1 MNDIQDIILESEY
14 NVLNSLYEYYN
25 KQYIME
31 SYYMEDGEQQSDANP
46 QKENVI
52 KRFIEWCK
60 RFIASIKAKFKKV
73 PPKTPVPEAYAAEAK
88 QLIRMT
94 QKYTQ
99 VNSQNSN
106 TQQQIEQ
113 NEQIERKSKIVQI
126 KEKKQKQQQK
136 PQQQSQSNPDN
147 TNDVDQQST
156 EITTETIKQNIQ
168 QVQTVINNVEQEIVQ
183 MDSIASQAQDAVN
196 PEKQKKRRAAEAKVK
211 AGSSLLQKLGELFGA
226 IANTIVPVGSMEGEP
241 LPDPK
246 GYGQQVIDSIKKATT
261 VKDVQSIYNN
271 AENFYTSAY
280 KWYSD
285 RAESP
290 SQNDASLREGNYC
303 KNKCKIIQQ
312 WREGIKQ
319 VQEQRINELNN
330 GVTTPQSNN
339 QSMPDINTT
348 APQPKPTPQPAPTPV
363 PTQTAQPSQQAPTPT
378 PQPTPAPAPQPTPQP
393 QQAPQPTP
401 NAQDNVNPQPA
412 PVQQTPPP
420 TNNAMNGGQ
429 LFQLVQQLR
438 NNGNNFRVFNVATN
452 KVEYSTDGN
461 SAYIINGNLLYPNK
475 TSRSKTLDINP
486 AVFDVNTKL
495 IDDTSSITPA
505 TVDQGGFITQ
515 KGSIG

>member
-31 SYYMEDGEQQSDANP
+31 SYYMEDGEQQPSTNP
-46 QKENVI
+46 QKENLI

-60 RFIASIKAKFKKV
+60 RFFASIKAKFKKV
-73 PPKTPVPEAYAAEAK
+73 PPTTPVPEAYAAEAQ
-88 QLIRMT
+88 QLNQMT
-94 QKYTQ
+94 QSYTQ

-106 TQQQIEQ
+106 VQQQIEQ
-113 NEQIERKSKIVQI
+113 NEQIERQSKIIQI
-126 KEKKQKQQQK
+126 KEKKQQQK
-136 PQQQSQSNPDN
+136 PQQQSQ
-147 TNDVDQQST
+147 QQST
-156 EITTETIKQNIQ
+156 QITMETIEQNIQ
-168 QVQTVINNVEQEIVQ
+168 QVQTVINNVEQEIQQ

-196 PEKQKKRRAAEAKVK
+196 PEQQKKRKAAEAKVK
-211 AGSSLLQKLGELFGA
+211 TGTSLLQKLGELFGT
-226 IANTIVPVGSMEGEP
+226 IANTIVPVARMEGEP

-246 GYGQQVIDSIKKATT
+246 YYGQKVIDSIKKANT
-261 VKDVQSIYNN
+261 VKDVQTIYNN
-271 AENFYTSAY
+271 AEKFYTSAY

-290 SQNDASLREGNYC
+290 SHNDASLREGNYC
-303 KNKCKIIQQ
+303 KNKCAIIQQ
-312 WREGIKQ
+312 WRNGIKQ

-330 GVTTPQSNN
+330 GGTTQQPNN
-339 QSMPDINTT
+339 QSMSDINTNT
-348 APQPKPTPQPAPTPV
+348 PQSAPTPEPAQQPTPQS
-363 PTQTAQPSQQAPTPT
+363 AQPT
-378 PQPTPAPAPQPTPQP
+378 PAPQPTPSQTTQP
-393 QQAPQPTP
+393 SQPAPTPTP
-401 NAQDNVNPQPA
+401 NTQDNVNPQPA

-420 TNNAMNGGQ
+420 TNTTAMNGGQ

>member
-31 SYYMEDGEQQSDANP
+31 SYYMEDGEQQPDANP
-46 QKENVI
+46 QKENLI

-73 PPKTPVPEAYAAEAK
+73 PPTTPVPEAYAAEAN
-88 QLIRMT
+88 QLNQMT
-94 QKYTQ
+94 QSYTQ
-99 VNSQNSN
+99 INSQNSN

-113 NEQIERKSKIVQI
+113 NEQIERQSKIVQI
-126 KEKKQKQQQK
+126 KEKKQQQK
-136 PQQQSQSNPDN
+136 PQQQPQQQSNQM
-147 TNDVDQQST
+147 TM
-156 EITTETIKQNIQ
+156 ETIEQNIQ

-196 PEKQKKRRAAEAKVK
+196 PEKQKKRKAAEAKVK
-211 AGSSLLQKLGELFGA
+211 AGSSLLQKLGELFGV
-226 IANTIVPVGSMEGEP
+226 IANTIAPVGSMEGEP

-246 GYGQQVIDSIKKATT
+246 EYGQQVIDSIKKATT

-303 KNKCKIIQQ
+303 KNKCTIIQQ
-312 WREGIKQ
+312 WRDGIRQ

-330 GVTTPQSNN
+330 GATTPQSNN

-348 APQPKPTPQPAPTPV
+348 APQPEPAPQPAPTPA

-378 PQPTPAPAPQPTPQP
+378 PQPQPTPAPQPTPQP

-438 NNGNNFRVFNVATN
+438 NNGNNFRVFNAATN
-452 KVEYSTDGN
+452 RVEYSADGN
-461 SAYIINGNLLYPNK
+461 SAYVINGNLLYPNK
-475 TSRSKTLDINP
+475 TSLSKTLDINP
-486 AVFDVNTKL
+486 DAFYVNTKI

-505 TVDQGGFITQ
+505 TVNQNGFITQ

>member
-1 MNDIQDIILESEY
+1 
-14 NVLNSLYEYYN
+14 
-25 KQYIME
+25 ME
-31 SYYMEDGEQQSDANP
+31 SYYMEDGESQPSDNP
-46 QKENVI
+46 QKENLI

-60 RFIASIKAKFKKV
+60 RFFDSIKAKFKKV
-73 PPKTPVPEAYAAEAK
+73 PPKTPVPEAYAAEAN
-88 QLIRMT
+88 QLNQMT
-94 QKYTQ
+94 QTYTQ

-113 NEQIERKSKIVQI
+113 NEQLERQSKIIQI
-126 KEKKQKQQQK
+126 KEKKQQQK
-136 PQQQSQSNPDN
+136 PQQQSQ
-147 TNDVDQQST
+147 QQSNQMT
-156 EITTETIKQNIQ
+156 METIEQNIQ
-168 QVQTVINNVEQEIVQ
+168 QVQTVINNVEQDIAQ

-196 PEKQKKRRAAEAKVK
+196 PEKQKKRKAAEAKVK
-211 AGSSLLQKLGELFGA
+211 TGSSLLQKLGELFGT
-226 IANTIVPVGSMEGEP
+226 IANTIAPVGRMEGEP
-241 LPDPK
+241 LPDPNY
-246 GYGQQVIDSIKKATT
+246 YGQNVIDSIKKATT
-261 VKDVQSIYNN
+261 VKDVQTIYNN
-271 AENFYTSAY
+271 AEKFYISAY

-303 KNKCKIIQQ
+303 KNKCAIIQQ
-312 WREGIKQ
+312 WRDGIRQ
-319 VQEQRINELNN
+319 VQEQRINELNQQSN
-330 GVTTPQSNN
+330 QMPGVNATTPQPTKPEPTQQPTPAPTSA
-339 QSMPDINTT
+339 QPTT
-348 APQPKPTPQPAPTPV
+348 QPASTPTPAPQPTPTQTAQSSQQAPTPAPTPQPAPNV
-363 PTQTAQPSQQAPTPT
+363 
-378 PQPTPAPAPQPTPQP
+378 
-393 QQAPQPTP
+393 
-401 NAQDNVNPQPA
+401 QDNVNPQPA

>member
-31 SYYMEDGEQQSDANP
+31 SYYMEDGESQPSDNP
-46 QKENVI
+46 QKENLI

-60 RFIASIKAKFKKV
+60 RFFASIKAKFKKV
-73 PPKTPVPEAYAAEAK
+73 PPKTPVPEAYAAEAN
-88 QLIRMT
+88 QLNQMT
-94 QKYTQ
+94 QTYTQ
-99 VNSQNSN
+99 INSQNSN

-113 NEQIERKSKIVQI
+113 NEQLERQSKIVQI
-126 KEKKQKQQQK
+126 KEKKQQQK
-136 PQQQSQSNPDN
+136 PQQQTQQQSNQL
-147 TNDVDQQST
+147 TM
-156 EITTETIKQNIQ
+156 ETIEQNIQ

-196 PEKQKKRRAAEAKVK
+196 PEKQKKRKAAEAKVK
-211 AGSSLLQKLGELFGA
+211 TGSSLLQKLGELFGT
-226 IANTIVPVGSMEGEP
+226 IANTIAPVARIEGEP

-246 GYGQQVIDSIKKATT
+246 YYGQKVIDSIKKATT
-261 VKDVQSIYNN
+261 IKDVQTIYNN
-271 AENFYTSAY
+271 AEKFYISAY

-303 KNKCKIIQQ
+303 KNKCTIIQQ
-312 WREGIKQ
+312 WRDGIRQ
-319 VQEQRINELNN
+319 VQEQRINELNQQSN
-330 GVTTPQSNN
+330 QMPGVNATTPQ
-339 QSMPDINTT
+339 
-348 APQPKPTPQPAPTPV
+348 PTQPAPT
-363 PTQTAQPSQQAPTPT
+363 QTTQPSQQAPTP
-378 PQPTPAPAPQPTPQP
+378 APQPTT
-393 QQAPQPTP
+393 PQPTP

-438 NNGNNFRVFNVATN
+438 NNGNNFRVFNAATN

-515 KGSIG
+515 KGNIG